1 MTALASMLFS
11 TKTRILRCMVV
22 PSLGTYTTV
31 FCSLDTLR
39 TTCSRRSFR
48 LRAPS
53 AISLPSPS
61 AATNRLTAKY
71 YCSSPS
77 SSAPPS
83 SSSTFTLRSAE
94 GCAGGSGFTSGAG
107 DGRTRFSVLAP
118 SSHCLH
124 VRARGLV
131 SAYRARVRT
140 GARHADGAHPCM
152 PTGGAAATRMSRA
165 WARPRAHVPG
175 PGAPRIASPG
185 RERRVGAGAALGRAT
200 RAQQVDADALA
211 LRGLGQRAL
220 AEARV
225 GHHHGWPW
233 GSGARRGSGARARL
247 SRAPSL
253 ARPNRFSAK
262 SGPAGCARLPARQ
275 RLWRLGRVA
284 VHSSTAREALRRLW
298 RAAARACGLS
308 RDHSRGGAVSCN
320 SLVNLVGHFPWTQQI
335 RGFGGE

>member
-71 YCSSPS
+71 DCSSPS

-124 VRARGLV
+124 VRAPRAGVSIPRSRAHGRAACRRGASV
-131 SAYRARVRT
+131 HANWRGRSDADVTGVGATACTRAGSGRAAHRLT
-140 GARHADGAHPCM
+140 WAR
-152 PTGGAAATRMSRA
+152 AASRGRGCPWPSDSGTAGRCGCAGTA
-165 WARPRAHVPG
+165 WARAAGACRGPRRPSPWVAVGERRPPRLRRPG
-175 PGAPRIASPG
+175 PS
-185 RERRVGAGAALGRAT
+185 
-200 RAQQVDADALA
+200 LA
-211 LRGLGQRAL
+211 CP
-220 AEARV
+220 V
-225 GHHHGWPW
+225 
-233 GSGARRGSGARARL
+233 
-247 SRAPSL
+247 SRAPE
-253 ARPNRFSAK
+253 
-262 SGPAGCARLPARQ
+262 Q
-275 RLWRLGRVA
+275 V
-284 VHSSTAREALRRLW
+284 
-298 RAAARACGLS
+298 
-308 RDHSRGGAVSCN
+308 
-320 SLVNLVGHFPWTQQI
+320 
-335 RGFGGE
+335 